1 MARKKM
7 TVVRFEEVKRLI
19 DEGLSDRA
27 IMRALRCR
35 REKVAEIRRGT
46 AADPGRPKI
55 IVGPLWTEQV
65 AWAEVITELSL
76 GHPLKLIHEEK
87 AAHLT
92 TYSNFWKQFYR
103 RYPAL
108 LKAAVTLREFAPGE
122 RVEVDY
128 AGDTIPWLDLKSRK
142 IHQANVFVGTLGFSQ
157 LFFAHAAG
165 DMKSANW
172 LHSHR
177 RMFEAFGG
185 VPHVL
190 VPDCLKQGVSKCHLY
205 DPDLNPSYA
214 ELAAHYRTAVVPARP
229 KHPKDKALVEGAVKI
244 LMRYFKWTS
253 RRRTFTSL
261 SEINQALGE
270 AVSRIN
276 HKPHTRFKV
285 SRRERFEKVEFEKLK
300 PMPALAFDA
309 IEWRQAVLHPDSH
322 ISVESACYS
331 APYIHRGK
339 KLRVKLTEFQVE
351 IYLDLERIAI
361 HVRDRHRV
369 GNRVTNHEHLPPNSR
384 AYREATPQHLLSQ
397 ARFVSN
403 SLHALLDE
411 LFTADTL
418 GNLRRA
424 QGLIRAAVK
433 EINETGREP
442 AVARIG
448 AAIDQMRR
456 FDKIRVSY
464 FTAQLAHLRKTEA
477 HAKTSSSEREII
489 RKPDNPMI
497 RYTRTAWGDQG
508 EFPFQDVQE
517 DEQ

>member
-1 MARKKM
+1 M

-27 IMRALRCR
+27 IMRSLRCR
-35 REKVAEIRRGT
+35 RAKVAEIRKGLSPS
-46 AADPGRPKI
+46 PGIPKVI
-55 IVGPLWTEQV
+55 MGPLWTEQV
-65 AWAEVITELSL
+65 VWAEVITELSL

-87 AAHLT
+87 AANLT

-103 RYPAL
+103 KYPAL

-122 RVEVDY
+122 RAEVDY
-128 AGDTIPWLDLKSRK
+128 AGDTIAWLDLKTK
-142 IHQANVFVGTLGFSQ
+142 KMNKAFVFVGTLGFSQ
-157 LFFAHAAG
+157 LFFAHAAA

-244 LMRYFKWTS
+244 LMRYFKWAN

-261 SEINQALGE
+261 SEINGALLE
-270 AVSRIN
+270 SVTRIN
-276 HKPHTRFKV
+276 NKSHTRFKV
-285 SRRERFEKVEFEKLK
+285 SRRERFEKVEREKLK
-300 PMPALAFDA
+300 SLPENPFDA
-309 IEWRQAVLHPDSH
+309 IEWRKAILHPDSH
-322 ISVESACYS
+322 IAVESACYS
-331 APYIHRGK
+331 APFIHRGK
-339 KLRVKLTEFQVE
+339 NLRVKLTEFQIE

-361 HVRDRHRV
+361 HVRDRHRI
-369 GNRVTNHEHLPPNSR
+369 GNRVTDPAHLPPNSR

-397 ARFVSN
+397 ARFVSVP
-403 SLHALLDE
+403 LQGLIDE
-411 LFTADTL
+411 LFNADTL

-424 QGLIRAAVK
+424 QGFIRAAVK

-442 AVARIG
+442 ALARIE
-448 AAIDQMRR
+448 AAIAQMRR
-456 FDKIRVSY
+456 FSKVRVSY
-464 FTAQLAHLRKTEA
+464 FTAQLAHIRKAEA
-477 HAKTSSSEREII
+477 YEKSNSSVREII
-489 RKPDNPMI
+489 RKPNNPMI
-497 RYTRTAWGDQG
+497 RYTRTDSGDQG
-508 EFPFQDVQE
+508 EFPFESVQE
-517 DEQ
+517 